1 MKSKIKVLIADDHTM
16 FRQTLRRVLDSKQNL
31 EVVAEASDGNELIK
45 KCQQSPPD
53 VVLVDLQMPNV
64 DGIEAT
70 RILKEANPNI
80 GVIALTMH
88 EDDEYLFGA
97 IRAGVNGYILKVAP
111 LHKLLRYIK
120 EIALGE
126 NILNSSIAKRVIGEF
141 MELGTASRT
150 AKTNKLTPR
159 EQEILQL
166 LASGKAPKEL
176 ARKLFISEKTVN
188 NHIANIYGKLE
199 CHDRT
204 QAILTASR
212 LGLIEVEQ
220 KFLGNT

>member
-1 MKSKIKVLIADDHTM
+1 M

-31 EVVAEASDGNELIK
+31 EVVGEAEDGNDLIK

-64 DGIEAT
+64 NGIEAT
-70 RILKEANPNI
+70 RIVKEANPNI

-97 IRAGVNGYILKVAP
+97 IKAGVNAYILKVAP
-111 LHKLLRYIK
+111 LEKLLTYIK

-126 NILNSSIAKRVIGEF
+126 SIFSSSVAQRVMGEF
-141 MELGTASRT
+141 ARVARVSQPGTT
-150 AKTNKLTPR
+150 KKLTHR
-159 EQEILQL
+159 EKEVLQL
-166 LASGKAPKEL
+166 LADGKVPKEI

-188 NHIANIYGKLE
+188 NHIGNIYSKLG

-212 LGLIEVEQ
+212 LGLIEVDH
-220 KFLGNT
+220 